1 MLLAA
6 RLTWC
11 ITGTAEG
18 TKGQGGGLWLGRWG
32 LGGSLES
39 LQAAAPKGGGERVDI
54 VMSNAGWLES
64 RHGEERRILGAEA
77 SCP

>member
-18 TKGQGGGLWLGRWG
+18 TKVEGGGLL
-32 LGGSLES
+32 LGGGVWHLCK
-39 LQAAAPKGGGERVDI
+39 QQHPRVEGI
-54 VMSNAGWLES
+54 EFRMWCLMQAGWKAGMGKREIQG
-64 RHGEERRILGAEA
+64 RAEA